1 MSAHPLLIV
10 NPPLMVLLDHYLNP
24 SLPVAALQYDRLLT
38 GCQWNTKYVFFF
50 FPRMSLNMQ
59 HLHHSFTHFGL
70 SMRICLQAIQR
81 GHKATY
87 WVFPLLHIWAKQKEE
102 KRTRKISCSI
112 DIHSGEMWILS
123 THVRSPGSS
132 SLTIKKKKKKKST
145 STHTEWTMLSRLHC
159 SDGSYPST
167 ATADP

>member
-1 MSAHPLLIV
+1 
-10 NPPLMVLLDHYLNP
+10 
-24 SLPVAALQYDRLLT
+24 
-38 GCQWNTKYVFFF
+38 
-50 FPRMSLNMQ
+50 MQ

-102 KRTRKISCSI
+102 KRTRKISCCV

-123 THVRSPGSS
+123 THVRSPSSS
-132 SLTIKKKKKKKST
+132 SLTIKKKKHQHSHWMNHALQIALFRRILSLHSNRRPLKDFHLGETILPLWRKERWNMYLFRGKCESPFIYSLWGKK
-145 STHTEWTMLSRLHC
+145 
-159 SDGSYPST
+159 
-167 ATADP
+167 A